1 MAAIRRRPARIGASE
16 SGAELKWRVV
26 LVASRAPRPLPSIWA
41 TGQTKPHR
49 QRTAAYVAGNA
60 HPAKMWPHIAATAIA
75 RYSEPGDTVLDPMCG
90 VGTSLIEAIAQGRN
104 GYGVD
109 LEPEWVEL
117 ARANVEAAMTAY
129 PGSWGAVFAGD
140 AADLAPLL
148 SRKRLRAVDMVLTSP
163 PYGAVTHGQP
173 DTSRV
178 TGGKIRN
185 RAHRYSAGKPKP
197 ESLATSSA
205 PRLQAGLEAVFGGC
219 LAALK
224 PGGYAVVTSRPFT
237 EAGQLVDFPSAV
249 IRAGIAAGFTLA
261 ERRVALL
268 SRWDGTRLSP
278 SVTFFHLHN
287 VRRARAAGRTVFARA
302 HEDVLVFRRPS

>member
-1 MAAIRRRPARIGASE
+1 M
-16 SGAELKWRVV
+16 
-26 LVASRAPRPLPSIWA
+26 ASRAPRPLPSIWA

-60 HPAKMWPHIAATAIA
+60 HPAKMWPQIAATAIA
-75 RYSEPGDTVLDPMCG
+75 RYSKPGDTVLDPMCG

-104 GYGVD
+104 AFGVD
-109 LEPEWVEL
+109 LEPEWVEM
-117 ARANVEAAMTAY
+117 ARTNAEAAMAAH
-129 PGSWGAVFAGD
+129 PGVRGEVVQGD
-140 AADLAPLL
+140 AANLVSLLADTG
-148 SRKRLRAVDMVLTSP
+148 LRGKVALVLTSP

-185 RAHRYSAGKPKP
+185 RAHRYSTGKPKP

-205 PRLQAGLEAVFGGC
+205 PRLQAGLEAVFAGC

-268 SRWDGTRLSP
+268 SRWDGAKLSP

-287 VRRARAAGRTVFARA
+287 VRRARAAGKTVFARA
-302 HEDVLVFRRPS
+302 HEDVIVFRRPQ